1 MDQLLVLESNWNED
15 TLDDFSVWPFFREFS
30 NVMHIG
36 AHYKTFSDFKT
47 LRHWIDVYDKSGHS
61 KSDKKVLY
69 IASHGSDRRIY
80 GLGKAINHSSIIQI
94 LEGCESITHVLF
106 GCCSFGGQDNL
117 IDIVHKSPSLKF
129 ASGYEKEIDWIDST
143 LFDLFVLRMIYD
155 RDSRA
160 LHTKMYDLMDQENP
174 KMADKLEFKFAY
186 EYRGYVQSSARLSDY
201 E

>member
-15 TLDDFSVWPFFREFS
+15 KLDDMSVWPFFKEFS
-30 NVMHIG
+30 NVIDIE
-36 AHYKTFSDFKT
+36 AHYKTFSDLKT
-47 LRHWIDVYDKSGHS
+47 LRHWVNVYDQSRSS
-61 KSDKKVLY
+61 KKILY
-69 IASHGSDRRIY
+69 IASHGSDGRIY

-94 LEGCESITHVLF
+94 LESCENITHVLF
-106 GCCSFGGQDNL
+106 GCCSFGGQNNL
-117 IDIVHKSPSLKF
+117 IDIVEKSPSVKF

-160 LHTKMYDLMDQENP
+160 LHTKMYDLMDEENP
-174 KMADKLEFKFAY
+174 KMANKLEFKFAY
-186 EYRGYVQSSARLSDY
+186 EYRGYVQSSARLSEY